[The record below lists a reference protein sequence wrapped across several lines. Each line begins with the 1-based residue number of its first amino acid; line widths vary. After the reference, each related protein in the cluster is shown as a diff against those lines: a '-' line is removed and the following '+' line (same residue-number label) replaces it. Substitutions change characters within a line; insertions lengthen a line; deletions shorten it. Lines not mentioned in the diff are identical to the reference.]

1 MNVEASFSQRYSP
14 RVSAYVPAPSE
25 VANLVMRRANSM
37 RDARCFAMW
46 CETPL
51 ALNYG
56 QVQCSWCNWQG
67 LELGPQSRPWANE
80 DEDQKLGCCRS
91 TPSLIAAQAHPRNL
105 RALKYEQHVL
115 IACARLTQRNE
126 RLILR
131 RVVPG
136 VEHIHVRKLDDD
148 NALRLPMAAL
158 RQFVG

>member
-1 MNVEASFSQRYSP
+1 MALRFDLNLHSGPTLR
-14 RVSAYVPAPSE
+14 PSI
-25 VANLVMRRANSM
+25 
-37 RDARCFAMW
+37 D
-46 CETPL
+46 P
-51 ALNYG
+51 
-56 QVQCSWCNWQG
+56 
-67 LELGPQSRPWANE
+67 
-80 DEDQKLGCCRS
+80 DQKLGRCRS

-105 RALKYEQHVL
+105 GALKYEQHVL

-158 RQFVG
+158 RQFVGVI